1 MPQEKPAILVAGGAG
16 YIGSHTAK
24 LLRKGG
30 FLPVVLD
37 NLVTGNRWAAR
48 FGPFVEGS
56 IANRPLVEKTIREYG
71 VKAVILFA
79 AHAYVGESTG
89 HPAKYYRN
97 NISEPVA
104 FLDALLAADVKML
117 VFSSSCSIYGIQ
129 KGTSIRED
137 SPKDPLSPYAETKLF
152 LENALRWYDH
162 AYGLRSVCLRY
173 FNAAGADPEGEIGE
187 WHNPETH
194 LIPLT
199 IGAAMGGPRLRIL
212 GDDYPT
218 ADGTAVRDYI
228 HVTDLADAHVRAL
241 DYLLDGGAS
250 AQFNCGTGTGHSVR
264 QVVDMIERVSGKR
277 VPLEIAPRRIGDAP
291 VLVADAA
298 RINQTLGW
306 KPHYSGLE
314 TICKTA
320 WRWYSELDPARL
332 AATSP
337 DKDFSGITG
346 HIECN

>member
-1 MPQEKPAILVAGGAG
+1 MPEEKVAVLVAGGAG

-24 LLRKGG
+24 LLRQVG

-37 NLVTGNRWAAR
+37 NLSTGNRWAAR
-48 FGPFVEGS
+48 YGPFAEGS
-56 IANRPLVEKTIREYG
+56 IADRHLVERTIQEFG
-71 VKAVILFA
+71 IQAAILFA
-79 AHAYVGESTG
+79 GHAYVGESTG

-97 NISEPVA
+97 NICESVE
-104 FLDALLAADVKML
+104 FLDGLLTAGVKKL

-129 KGTSIRED
+129 QEMPIGED

-152 LENALRWYDH
+152 LENALRWYDS

-187 WHNPETH
+187 WHEPETH

-228 HVTDLADAHVRAL
+228 HVTDLADAHVRSL
-241 DYLLDGGAS
+241 RYLLDGGAG
-250 AQFNCGTGTGHSVR
+250 AQFNCGTGSGHSVR
-264 QVVDMIERVSGKR
+264 QVVEMVERVSGKS
-277 VPLEIAPRRIGDAP
+277 VPVELAPRRTGDAP
-291 VLVADAA
+291 ALVADAR
-298 RINQTLGW
+298 RIRETLDW
-306 KPHYSGLE
+306 TPRHSSLE
-314 TICKTA
+314 TICGTA
-320 WRWYSELDPARL
+320 WRWYSEWSARR
-332 AATSP
+332 A
-337 DKDFSGITG
+337 G
-346 HIECN
+346 